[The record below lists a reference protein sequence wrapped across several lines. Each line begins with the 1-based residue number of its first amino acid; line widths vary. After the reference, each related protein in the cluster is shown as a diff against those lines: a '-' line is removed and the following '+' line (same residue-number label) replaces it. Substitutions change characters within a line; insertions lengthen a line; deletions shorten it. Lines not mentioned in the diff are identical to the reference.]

1 MITNLKKLAK
11 SDGLFKD
18 GDWIEKKDQ
27 DPEGE
32 VRLIQLAD
40 IGDNRFLDKSS
51 RFLTKKR
58 AIELNCTFLRKGD
71 ILISRLGEPL
81 GKACVFPLEGDE
93 KYITAVDVC
102 IFRSPI
108 VNTKWLVNWLNSP
121 QFRTK
126 VDEYKSGTTRKRVS
140 RKNLEKIDFEVF
152 ESDVQQKIVD
162 KIEELFSVIESV
174 TQSLTYVKKATTNL
188 GNKLLFDSF
197 TGKLT
202 GDWRESNRAKET
214 GIELVKKYTQSLI
227 ADSTLPSTWA
237 RVKVGDV
244 FGVYVGSTPSRK
256 EKSYWGGD
264 IPWVSSGEVSFC
276 RIKETKETITQLGYD
291 NSSTK
296 IHPVG
301 TVLLGMIGEGKTR
314 GQVAILDIE
323 ATHNQNSAAIRVSE
337 TDVLPE
343 YVYYFFQSEY
353 QKTRQIGS
361 GNNQK
366 ALNKTRVSEIEIPIP
381 PVEEQQVIVELLG
394 AYFSNLEA
402 IKKDLA
408 LSKEVKIQ
416 SLRQSILKKAF
427 EGKLV

>member
-1 MITNLKKLAK
+1 MKLVKQKLIEVVDYSKGKKPKNL
-11 SDGLFKD
+11 
-18 GDWIEKKDQ
+18 
-27 DPEGE
+27 
-32 VRLIQLAD
+32 
-40 IGDNRFLDKSS
+40 
-51 RFLTKKR
+51 
-58 AIELNCTFLRKGD
+58 
-71 ILISRLGEPL
+71 
-81 GKACVFPLEGDE
+81 GDE
-93 KYITAVDVC
+93 SPQRNLPYIDIKA
-102 IFRSPI
+102 FEKNI
-108 VNTKWLVNWLNSP
+108 VNQYASEEKVNICKPDDSLVVWDGARFGLTGFGMSGVVGSTIMKLSP
-121 QFRTK
+121 
-126 VDEYKSGTTRKRVS
+126 KSFINPKLLFLFLQS
-140 RKNLEKIDFEVF
+140 KYLEINKNPKGVGIPHVNPSFFWNIEITYPEDK
-152 ESDVQQKIVD
+152 ESQQQIVD
-162 KIEELFSVIESV
+162 KIEELFSVVDSV
-174 TQSLTYVKKATTNL
+174 AESLTYVKKATTNL

-202 GDWRESNRAKET
+202 EDWRNTNKVMGT
-214 GIELVKKYTQSLI
+214 GSELVKKYTQNLITDTSL
-227 ADSTLPSTWA
+227 PNTWA
-237 RVKVGDV
+237 KVRVGDI

-296 IHPVG
+296 IHPIG

-337 TDVLPE
+337 TGVLPE
-343 YVYYFFQSEY
+343 YVYYYFQSEY

-381 PVEEQQVIVELLG
+381 PVEEQQVIVDLLG
-394 AYFSNLEA
+394 EYFSNLEA
-402 IKKDLA
+402 IKKDLDV
-408 LSKEVKIQ
+408 SKKVKIQ
-416 SLRQSILKKAF
+416 SLRQSILKQAF